1 MINNKVKGAIIFAIR
16 THYDT
21 SVLEIVAPV
30 FLRGNLKLKD
40 GNKVKVEIFTLS

>member
-1 MINNKVKGAIIFAIR
+1 MIDNKVKGAVVFAMR

-30 FLRGNLKLKD
+30 FLRSKLKLKD
-40 GNKVKVEIFTLS
+40 GNKVKVEIFTLA